1 MHLLDIKEPKK
12 SILIRTYSELNRLDS
27 HIERFRY
34 LQLRGR
40 VGEVTFG
47 YDRFLN
53 QKFYRSHEWKS
64 IRHHVITRDGGNDL
78 GVDGFTIYDK
88 ILIHHM
94 NPLTPEDLDRG
105 HSDII
110 DPEFLISVTHNT
122 HNAIHYGDESL
133 LPTEYVERKPG
144 DTNLW

>member
-1 MHLLDIKEPKK
+1 MT
-12 SILIRTYSELNRLDS
+12 RTYSELKRFDTHL
-27 HIERFRY
+27 ERFKY

-40 VGEVTFG
+40 VGSETFG

-53 QKFYRSHEWKS
+53 QKFYRSKEWKMV
-64 IRHHVITRDGGNDL
+64 RHHVIARDGANDL
-78 GVDGFTIYDK
+78 GVDGFALYDR

-110 DPEFLISVTHNT
+110 DPEFLISVSHNT

-133 LPTEYVERKPG
+133 LPKLYVERRPG
-144 DTNLW
+144 DTTLW